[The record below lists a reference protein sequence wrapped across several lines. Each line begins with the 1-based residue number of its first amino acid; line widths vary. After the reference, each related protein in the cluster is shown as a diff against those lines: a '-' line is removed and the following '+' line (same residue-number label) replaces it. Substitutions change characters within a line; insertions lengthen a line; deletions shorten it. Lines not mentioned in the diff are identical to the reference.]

1 MPLAERRYDRLAVR
15 LSMIIS
21 RLVAGETLNM
31 QKLATEF
38 DVSVRTLYRDF
49 RERLIYLDLE
59 CHQGCYR
66 LRSGAGP
73 QGELDVL
80 TFAHRT
86 GIAGLFPGLDR
97 RLVSL
102 LLNCEGAPCLT
113 GDAVS
118 VGSPAAPQSFYR
130 LVQAIT
136 TCQRVTLLADGHR
149 CERLAPYRLIAQQGR
164 WYLIAEHNDHPAV
177 FALSDIHLV
186 QSLTESFRR
195 NERLYRLTE
204 DLRFIRALPHFGV
217 VLQSLSSLSPP

>member
-1 MPLAERRYDRLAVR
+1 MPPTERRYDRLAVR
-15 LSMIIS
+15 LSLIIS
-21 RLVAGETLNM
+21 RLVAGETLDM

-66 LRSGAGP
+66 LRTGAGP

-102 LLNCEGAPCLT
+102 LLNCEGNRLHYLADRASITGRFSDTECRKLDETCPHFIRQMESMLT
-113 GDAVS
+113 TGEL
-118 VGSPAAPQSFYR
+118 SPQHAH
-130 LVQAIT
+130 
-136 TCQRVTLLADGHR
+136 CVTLYHNGFTCEADTFGSCGYVYLAVYPTP
-149 CERLAPYRLIAQQGR
+149 E
-164 WYLIAEHNDHPAV
+164 
-177 FALSDIHLV
+177 
-186 QSLTESFRR
+186 TKK
-195 NERLYRLTE
+195 
-204 DLRFIRALPHFGV
+204 
-217 VLQSLSSLSPP
+217 

>member
-15 LSMIIS
+15 LSLIIS

-86 GIAGLFPGLDR
+86 GIAGLFQGW
-97 RLVSL
+97 
-102 LLNCEGAPCLT
+102 T
-113 GDAVS
+113 
-118 VGSPAAPQSFYR
+118 VG
-130 LVQAIT
+130 
-136 TCQRVTLLADGHR
+136 
-149 CERLAPYRLIAQQGR
+149 
-164 WYLIAEHNDHPAV
+164 W
-177 FALSDIHLV
+177 
-186 QSLTESFRR
+186 
-195 NERLYRLTE
+195 
-204 DLRFIRALPHFGV
+204 
-217 VLQSLSSLSPP
+217 